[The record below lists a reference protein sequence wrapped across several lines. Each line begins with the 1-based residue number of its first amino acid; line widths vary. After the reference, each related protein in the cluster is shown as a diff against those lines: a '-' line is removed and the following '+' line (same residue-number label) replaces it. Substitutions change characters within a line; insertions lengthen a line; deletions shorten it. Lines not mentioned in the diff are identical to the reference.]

1 MTNSLIRNFTTAAV
15 ASLLSLTPLLASA
28 QTWATWTGATSGPVN
43 GVLGSTTV
51 TYTGGYN
58 QAYGAGGTDFWS
70 PNGAYTQG
78 GLTAPTNSSFIRM
91 VAPASGTITF
101 GSAVVNPFIA
111 FISVGQTNIPVSYT
125 FNSPF
130 TVVSNNNAS
139 CAYWGCGSY
148 SVLGNTLTGSE
159 FSGTIQ
165 FIGTFS
171 SITMSNSPEE
181 FWHGFTVGAE
191 RVIGP
196 LRDGNPSVVPEPST
210 YALMAA
216 GLAGL
221 GLLSRR
227 RRRSREG

>member
-1 MTNSLIRNFTTAAV
+1 MNNLMTRKILTAAV
-15 ASLLSLTPLLASA
+15 ATFLALTPALAFA

-70 PNGAYTQG
+70 SNGAYTQG
-78 GLTAPTNSSFIRM
+78 GLTAPTNTSFIRM
-91 VAPASGTITF
+91 VAPESGTITF

-111 FISVGQTNIPVSYT
+111 FISVGQTNVPVSYS
-125 FNSPF
+125 FSSPF
-130 TVVSNNNAS
+130 TVVSNNNVS

-148 SVLGNTLTGSE
+148 SVSGNTLTGRE

-165 FIGTFS
+165 FVGTFS
-171 SITMSNSPEE
+171 SISLSNSPEE

-191 RVIGP
+191 SVTGP
-196 LRDGNPSVVPEPST
+196 RGDGIPNVVPEPST

-221 GLLSRR
+221 GLVSRR
-227 RRRSREG
+227 RRRAA

>member
-1 MTNSLIRNFTTAAV
+1 MTHSLIRKFATAAV
-15 ASLLSLTPLLASA
+15 AGLLALTPRLAAA

-58 QAYGAGGTDFWS
+58 QAYGIGGTDFWS

-78 GLTAPTNSSFIRM
+78 GLTAPTNTSFIRM

-111 FISVGQTNIPVSYT
+111 FISVGQTNVPVSYT
-125 FNSPF
+125 FSSPF

-159 FSGTIQ
+159 FSGTVQ

-171 SITMSNSPEE
+171 SISLSNSPEE

-191 RVIGP
+191 RVIRPQG
-196 LRDGNPSVVPEPST
+196 DGNPSVVPEPST

-221 GLLSRR
+221 GLVSRR
-227 RRRSREG
+227 RRRAA